1 MFMRNSRR
9 DLLEGISMTIRKT
22 LAAVAAGL
30 GLVGSMVALALP
42 AYASQCTIKS
52 VTTTNV
58 SGRVQGNSTTQ
69 CQVGLKGGVTQR
81 VFHRFPGIIPDAQVF
96 WGGKL
101 GPQNGA
107 AFSYSNRRCDNST
120 EADYDTR
127 VAVDYGG
134 SKNSAAKHI
143 RTCAGTGG

>member
-1 MFMRNSRR
+1 MAAAFVVAVSGT
-9 DLLEGISMTIRKT
+9 LLVPNESAQ
-22 LAAVAAGL
+22 AA
-30 GLVGSMVALALP
+30 
-42 AYASQCTIKS
+42 QCTIKS

-69 CQVGLKGGVTQR
+69 CQVGLKGTITQR
-81 VFHRFPGIIPDAQVF
+81 VFHRYPGIIPDAQVF
-96 WGGKL
+96 WGAKL

-107 AFSYSNRRCDNST
+107 AFTYSNRRCDNQT

-127 VAVDYGG
+127 VTVDYGG
-134 SKNSAAKHI
+134 SKNSAAKRI